1 MTEQAMPNPVELY
14 QAAVET
20 TRGII
25 ANVKPDQME
34 STTPCSEW
42 NVGGLVEHMIGGAAY
57 FGAALAGEEPQ
68 PPASDSSPADSYD
81 SLTKKV
87 IQGAARPGAMEKKYN
102 TPFGEMTG
110 GEFMFG
116 AFMDTFVHGWDLA
129 KATGQNT
136 SLSSDFAGI
145 IFQGM
150 APMMDGMRQGG
161 AFGAEVSVPADAKI
175 QDKMLGMMGR
185 QP

>member
-25 ANVKPDQME
+25 ANVNADQMAA
-34 STTPCSEW
+34 STPCSDW
-42 NVGGLVEHMIGGAAY
+42 NVQALVEHLVGGAAF
-57 FGAALAGEEPQ
+57 FGASLAGEEPQ

-87 IQGAARPGAMEKKYN
+87 IAGAGMPGAMEKKYA
-102 TPFGEMTG
+102 TRMGEMSG

-116 AFMDTFVHGWDLA
+116 AFMDTFVQGWDLA

-150 APMMDGMRQGG
+150 GPMMDGMRQGG
-161 AFGAEVSVPADAKI
+161 AFGAEVSVPADATI
-175 QDKMLGMMGR
+175 QDRMLGMLGR